1 MSTTCTRE
9 LIERSLAGDRS
20 AFEDLVAPL
29 VEPAYRLAC
38 GMLLDRDEA
47 EDAVQEATLKAWL
60 KLGSFRTDADPRPWF
75 LTIVANHCRDLR
87 RSRWWSVLRGVDTER
102 SRAEAPPEDLAG
114 GLDLRRALAG
124 LPVPERALLV
134 LHYYLDLPLEEV
146 ARVLG
151 VSPAAAKSRL
161 YRVLRRLRGHLEACE
176 AGT

>member
-1 MSTTCTRE
+1 MATSCADD

-20 AFEDLVAPL
+20 AFEELIAPL
-29 VEPAYRLAC
+29 MDPAYRLAC

-47 EDAVQEATLKAWL
+47 EDAVQEATLRAWL
-60 KLGSFRTDADPRPWF
+60 KLGSFRAGAAFRPWF
-75 LTIVANHCRDLR
+75 LTIVANRCRDMR
-87 RSRWWSVLRGVDTER
+87 RSRWWSVLRGIDTELP
-102 SRAEAPPEDLAG
+102 APPRDLARG
-114 GLDLRRALAG
+114 VDLRQALTG
-124 LPVPERALLV
+124 LQVPERALLV

-161 YRVLRRLRGHLEACE
+161 YRVLRRLRVHLDVCE

>member
-1 MSTTCTRE
+1 MCTQE

-20 AFEDLVAPL
+20 AFELLIEPL
-29 VEPAYRLAC
+29 VEPGYRLAC

-60 KLGSFRTDADPRPWF
+60 KLDSFRWGADPRPWF
-75 LTIVANHCRDLR
+75 LTIVANHCRDVR
-87 RSRWWSVLRGVDTER
+87 RSRWWSVLRGVDPQ
-102 SRAEAPPEDLAG
+102 RAGAAPLEDLAG
-114 GLDLRRALAG
+114 SLDLRRALAR
-124 LPVPERALLV
+124 LPVQERALLV

-151 VSPAAAKSRL
+151 ITQVAAKSRL
-161 YRVLRRLRGHLEACE
+161 YRVLRRLRGHLDMCE